1 MKEIKLVLEQLGQ
14 SKQLIVLAKQRFVK
28 AKLKQLTKERQQL
41 LLKLGLLLA
50 FERRLWLE
58 LNRK

>member
-28 AKLKQLTKERQQL
+28 AKLKQLTKERQQQL
-41 LLKLGLLLA
+41 LELGLLLA